1 MYIVWCI
8 MTTKEML
15 YFSNMLEEGWWS
27 INFSNMH
34 CPRWLVE
41 FHFMKIHHEGFVISI
56 DVDSD

>member
-1 MYIVWCI
+1 
-8 MTTKEML
+8 
-15 YFSNMLEEGWWS
+15 MLEEGWWS